1 VFLFKSE
8 LQEIMAQMF
17 ARMDRMTNN
26 PSSHIDYN
34 HQGIRGK
41 FTIPYFVGS
50 YDGEAYLDWEMPIEQ
65 EFNSRIV
72 HEIHKVK
79 LATSGFK
86 DFAQIWWRQLTNLH
100 QQPQSWDRLK
110 EAMRDRFVPVSYK

>member
-1 VFLFKSE
+1 
-8 LQEIMAQMF
+8 
-17 ARMDRMTNN
+17 MTNN

-41 FTIPYFVGS
+41 FIIPSFVGS
-50 YDGEAYLDWEMPIEQ
+50 YDGEAYLDWEMTVEQ
-65 EFNSRIV
+65 EFNSCLV

-86 DFAQIWWRQLTNLH
+86 DFAQIWWRQLANLH
-100 QQPQSWDRLK
+100 QQPQS
-110 EAMRDRFVPVSYK
+110 

>member
-1 VFLFKSE
+1 
-8 LQEIMAQMF
+8 MAQIF

-26 PSSHIDYN
+26 PPSHIDCN

-41 FTIPYFVGS
+41 FTIPSFVRS
-50 YDGEAYLDWEMPIEQ
+50 YDGEAYLDWEMTVEQ
-65 EFNSRIV
+65 EFNSHLV

-86 DFAQIWWRQLTNLH
+86 DFAQIWWRQLANLH
-100 QQPQSWDRLK
+100 QQPQAWNRLK
-110 EAMRDRFVPVSYK
+110 EAMCDRFVPILYK